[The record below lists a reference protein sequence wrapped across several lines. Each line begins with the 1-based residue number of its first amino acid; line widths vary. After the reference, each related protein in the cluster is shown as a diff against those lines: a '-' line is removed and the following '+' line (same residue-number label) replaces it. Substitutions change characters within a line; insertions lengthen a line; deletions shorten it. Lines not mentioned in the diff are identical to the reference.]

1 MQNLEVLVL
10 NALRPNPH
18 YSHFSLEEALEAAEK
33 IGAQRTYFTHISHLM
48 GRHADVE
55 KQLPRGVRLAHDGLV
70 LVRQDEGWQEEHS
83 PWLSQMFAS

>member
-1 MQNLEVLVL
+1 ML

-48 GRHADVE
+48 GRHGDVE
-55 KQLPRGVRLAHDGLV
+55 KQLPEGVRLAHDGLV
-70 LVRQDEGWQEEHS
+70 LVRQDEGWREEHS